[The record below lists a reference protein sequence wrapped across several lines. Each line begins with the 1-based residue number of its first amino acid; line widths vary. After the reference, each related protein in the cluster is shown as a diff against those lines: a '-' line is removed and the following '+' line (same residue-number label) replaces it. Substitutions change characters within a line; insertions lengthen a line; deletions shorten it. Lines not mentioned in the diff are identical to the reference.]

1 MASQGFGR
9 CARLPALNAGDT
21 SSQDGGDGAATTKEQ
36 PMSDDTLRRVATYL
50 RQIEKLAEAGDIEA
64 VLREAR
70 LALRLCEGRR

>member
-1 MASQGFGR
+1 
-9 CARLPALNAGDT
+9 
-21 SSQDGGDGAATTKEQ
+21 
-36 PMSDDTLRRVATYL
+36 MSDDTLRRVATYL